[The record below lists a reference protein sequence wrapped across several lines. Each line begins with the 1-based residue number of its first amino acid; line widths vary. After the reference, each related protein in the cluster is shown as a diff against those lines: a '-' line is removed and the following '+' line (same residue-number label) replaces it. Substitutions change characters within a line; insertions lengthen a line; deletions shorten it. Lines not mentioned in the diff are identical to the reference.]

1 MSEPHRFVKKS
12 LQQQLEANG
21 IPSSLSPES
30 KRITVAG
37 MPCGGCKGR
46 CRGLQ
51 PWCNTPLS
59 EKKRQEYLSCLTK
72 FNWDSNLYKWRNLS
86 ILKTLIVCGISS
98 QMHWSVFLPT
108 RHMLSDLK
116 NFELR
121 QIAVL
126 RRSFTE
132 VPIELHNCA
141 REVDPINLSRQQWKV
156 LLPTLQDHFPS
167 VPSKFYKLL
176 IKLSLGLGFLTKRL
190 CGIYTHIGTAIVRRV
205 LTSRLVRS
213 KYARDLRLYFWEKQ
227 VNEPF
232 WLEIF
237 FPPPPNSC

>member
-1 MSEPHRFVKKS
+1 MFIVKMSEPYRVVKIS
-12 LQQQLEANG
+12 LKQELEANG
-21 IPSSLSPES
+21 IPLSLSPES

-37 MPCGGCKGR
+37 MPCGGCRGR

-51 PWCNTPLS
+51 PWCNIPLG
-59 EKKRQEYLSCLTK
+59 EKKRQEYLSCLTE
-72 FNWDSNLYKWRNLS
+72 FNWNSNPYKWRNLS

-98 QMHWSVFLPT
+98 QMHWSFFLPT
-108 RHMLSDLK
+108 RHMLSNLK

-190 CGIYTHIGTAIVRRV
+190 CGIYTHLGTAIVRRV

-213 KYARDLRLYFWEKQ
+213 KYGTHG
-227 VNEPF
+227 
-232 WLEIF
+232 I
-237 FPPPPNSC
+237 